1 MAISIR
7 QEDDG
12 YMEKVEGYVE
22 HIVYRSEETGYT
34 VMEISSSDEEYTL
47 VGTLPFVSEGEY
59 IEARGEFSTH
69 QMYGE
74 QLKVLE
80 YEIKAPED
88 SVSIERYLSSGAIK
102 GSAGAGRQDCGPV

>member
-34 VMEISSSDEEYTL
+34 VMEISSSD
-47 VGTLPFVSEGEY
+47 
-59 IEARGEFSTH
+59 
-69 QMYGE
+69 
-74 QLKVLE
+74 
-80 YEIKAPED
+80 
-88 SVSIERYLSSGAIK
+88 
-102 GSAGAGRQDCGPV
+102 